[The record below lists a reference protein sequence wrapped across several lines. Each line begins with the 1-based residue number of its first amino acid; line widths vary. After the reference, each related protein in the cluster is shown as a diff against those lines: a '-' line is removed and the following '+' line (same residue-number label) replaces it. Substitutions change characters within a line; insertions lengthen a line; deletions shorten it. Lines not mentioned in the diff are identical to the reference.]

1 MIWQIARVERKH
13 VNLAINVGIDVQ
25 CIGCSGKD
33 GEGAGAYSS
42 ACFDSPPFWP
52 LCFLLHRA

>member
-13 VNLAINVGIDVQ
+13 VNLPINFGVDVQ

-33 GEGAGAYSS
+33 GK
-42 ACFDSPPFWP
+42 
-52 LCFLLHRA
+52 